1 MDFIENNLIR
11 KNKLNQ
17 ISTLSLTV
25 ISSFLF
31 ISFGVLIR
39 YCIDNK
45 QELSSY
51 DGVVIF
57 CSLFIA
63 IRILMP
69 ISYALTE
76 RIVHEYCIKS
86 ESELR
91 NEIYSNINSVY
102 AEDMD
107 SVNKS
112 ELFSVYETA
121 MNSIGTYIRTIWSET
136 LPVLFQTIFI
146 LASVWWYLGSPI
158 ALEFLAVVLIYV
170 FFIIKMTEK
179 RFSLMRNV
187 AMSRKKINGLLHGLG
202 AVHLSSKIYSS
213 GLRSQAKMRH
223 AVINYDNSQRSV
235 RDEFFRFGFF
245 TTLLSS
251 VGSVI
256 VLVSAGIAFSKG
268 TITFGSLIMLATFL
282 FQVFLP
288 LNRIGVLWR
297 NINRCRIDF
306 RILNEALSPLRK
318 HTNADKRY
326 TDSRDENI
334 PDQLYIM
341 LNDVS
346 KKKDGK
352 TVFSGLNGEIQFNSG
367 EPVLLLGENGTG
379 KTSLVRLL
387 SLIDRPDEGSI
398 IFYPDITSAGSD
410 GTTPPGISVVTQ
422 SFYLLNASLRDNLIF
437 FLGEFDEEKFNALS
451 KRIFFPYQLDFSV
464 GEGGRN
470 LSGGEL
476 QKLNIITAFLK
487 SSRLL
492 IMDEPTS
499 ALDHESSQ
507 VIIEM
512 IKEYLLTGHVLIVS
526 HDPGLQ
532 AAFSDSVKYEVK
544 KDALLHLNGIKQKA
558 G

>member
-1 MDFIENNLIR
+1 MDFVEKHLIN
-11 KNKLNQ
+11 KNKSSQLM
-17 ISTLSLTV
+17 TLSLTV

-39 YCIDNK
+39 YCVDNK

-51 DGVVIF
+51 EGVVVF
-57 CSLFIA
+57 CTLFIA
-63 IRILMP
+63 IRLLMP

-91 NEIYSNINSVY
+91 TQIFTTINTVY

-121 MNSIGTYIRTIWSET
+121 MNSIGTYVRTIWSET
-136 LPVLFQTIFI
+136 LPVVFQTLFI
-146 LASVWWYLGSPI
+146 ISSVWWYLGSTI
-158 ALEFLAVVLIYV
+158 ALEFLLVVSIYV

-202 AVHLSSKIYSS
+202 SVHLYSKIYSS
-213 GLRSQAKMRH
+213 GLRSQKKMCH

-251 VGSVI
+251 FGSVI
-256 VLVSAGIAFSKG
+256 VLVTAGIAFTTG

-306 RILNEALSPLRK
+306 RILNDTLAPLRK
-318 HTNADKRY
+318 HINA
-326 TDSRDENI
+326 ENTVSTSSGKNP
-334 PDQLYIM
+334 PDQLDIM
-341 LNDVS
+341 LNDVI
-346 KKKDGK
+346 KNKDGK
-352 TVFSGLNGEIQFNSG
+352 TVFSGLNGAIQFISG
-367 EPVLLLGENGTG
+367 KPVFLLGENGTG

-387 SLIDRPDEGSI
+387 SMIDRPDEGAI
-398 IFYPDITSAGSD
+398 IFSPDITADGSD

-422 SFYLLNASLRDNLIF
+422 SFTLLNASLRDNLTF
-437 FLGEFDEEKFNALS
+437 FLGEFDETKFDVIS
-451 KRIFFPYQLDFSV
+451 KRLFFPYELDFSV

-487 SSRLL
+487 NSQLM

-499 ALDHESSQ
+499 ALDHDSTL
-507 VIIEM
+507 VIIEL

-532 AAFSDSVKYEVK
+532 AAFPAPVKYEVK
-544 KDALLHLNGIKQKA
+544 KDALIHLTGIHQKA

>member
-1 MDFIENNLIR
+1 MDFIEKNLLK
-11 KNKLNQ
+11 KNKLSQ

-31 ISFGVLIR
+31 ISFGVLVR

-51 DGVVIF
+51 EGVVVF

-91 NEIYSNINSVY
+91 TEIYSNINSVY

-121 MNSIGTYIRTIWSET
+121 MGSIGTYVRTIWSET
-136 LPVLFQTIFI
+136 LPVVFQTLFI
-146 LASVWWYLGSPI
+146 IASVWWYLGSTI
-158 ALEFLAVVLIYV
+158 ALEFLSVVLIYV
-170 FFIIKMTEK
+170 IFIIKLTEK

-202 AVHLSSKIYSS
+202 SVHLSSKIYSS
-213 GLRSQAKMRH
+213 GLRSQATMRH

-251 VGSVI
+251 FGSVI
-256 VLVSAGIAFSKG
+256 VLVSAGIAFNTG
-268 TITFGSLIMLATFL
+268 AITFGSLIMLATFL

-306 RILNEALSPLRK
+306 RILNDALSPLRK
-318 HTNADKRY
+318 HINADKA
-326 TDSRDENI
+326 DMSSQCGNF

-341 LNDVS
+341 LNDVY
-346 KKKDGK
+346 KNKDGK
-352 TVFSGLNGEIQFNSG
+352 TVFSGLSGDIQFDLG
-367 EPVLLLGENGTG
+367 KPVLLLGENGTG

-387 SLIDRPDEGSI
+387 SLIDRPDKGTI
-398 IFYPDITSAGSD
+398 IFSPDITSAGSD
-410 GTTPPGISVVTQ
+410 GTTPPGVSVVTQ
-422 SFYLLNASLRDNLIF
+422 SFSLLNASLRDNLIF
-437 FLGEFDEEKFNALS
+437 FLGEFDEKKFAVIS
-451 KRIFFPYQLDFSV
+451 KRIFFPYELDFSV

-487 SSRLL
+487 SSQLL

-499 ALDHESSQ
+499 ALDHESTR
-507 VIIEM
+507 VLIEM

-532 AAFSDSVKYEVK
+532 AAFPDSVKYEVK
-544 KDALLHLNGIKQKA
+544 KDALIHLTGIKQKA